1 MPFPNVARIGIFSV
15 ITGQQLIPTQ
25 SERLMQ
31 NRSNLDKDA
40 MILARPPSHHLS
52 FPFLFL
58 TTHSDFGKLCRYH
71 LPPLSLS
78 HSEIASSSSL
88 RRDANFASL
97 SYEQSWAHFREV
109 SQVTNYAHLGR

>member
-1 MPFPNVARIGIFSV
+1 MPFPNVARIGIYSV

-25 SERLMQ
+25 SVRLMQ

-40 MILARPPSHHLS
+40 MIFARPPSHHLS

-58 TTHSDFGKLCRYH
+58 TTHSDFGKLTLLR
-71 LPPLSLS
+71 LLGAADIIFPSLSLS
-78 HSEIASSSSL
+78 LSLSEIASSSL

-97 SYEQSWAHFREV
+97 SYEQSRAHFREV
-109 SQVTNYAHLGR
+109 S